1 MWHISTSSGGVDVTF
16 PVQSKCHN
24 GYGMDSRQPWRCEMD
39 MCPLPALCAQA
50 VPSAE
55 PCGGGRAQGSPG
67 CPSLL
72 LWESCESGQHY
83 PGLLADCSQLFT
95 QWERA
100 LAAHDMSALFSP
112 GHCQVDGEAA
122 GWGES
127 IHNPDM
133 RQRLSGYPHRQV
145 WPVGLS
151 PVSNTLSHLK
161 RAIGTPALNTPACC
175 CSPSG
180 SLLASLKWAGCCF
193 MGAGLCLDR
202 WSRGWAP

>member
-1 MWHISTSSGGVDVTF
+1 MWHSQCSPSVTMGMEWGPGSLEGWVCVPHPLCVPRLCPARSAAAAAEPRAAQAAPRCSSGS
-16 PVQSKCHN
+16 PVSL
-24 GYGMDSRQPWRCEMD
+24 DSTT
-39 MCPLPALCAQA
+39 
-50 VPSAE
+50 
-55 PCGGGRAQGSPG
+55 
-67 CPSLL
+67 
-72 LWESCESGQHY
+72 

-112 GHCQVDGEAA
+112 GYCQVDGEAA